1 MNKKEGKVILFLKDS
16 FEEGGKATLGNMNLL
31 QDLKNFERDQIN
43 DETME
48 LLEPYLNQKEDWFN
62 FTLAKNASV
71 AAAGMLNWA
80 LAIAEYHQKSK
91 IVKPKKIF
99 LAIQEGKLAV
109 AQKELAAAQTEL
121 KKI

>member
-48 LLEPYLNQKEDWFN
+48 LLEPYLN
-62 FTLAKNASV
+62 
-71 AAAGMLNWA
+71 
-80 LAIAEYHQKSK
+80 
-91 IVKPKKIF
+91 
-99 LAIQEGKLAV
+99 
-109 AQKELAAAQTEL
+109 
-121 KKI
+121 